1 MNNQEQKKLAKWL
14 NKLQR
19 ESWELELLV
28 SGFSIFLLLGALKS
42 LRDAKASVS
51 LASQYS
57 EGDNILTFGYAF
69 LVAACFFI
77 IINLILHVLLRG
89 IWISTIGLRYVSGD
103 IDFDSLRLAPKFDR
117 LLRKKVTG
125 FDRYI
130 LNLEKICSVLF
141 AFTFLLVFMLMSLVL
156 YIVFF
161 MFLTNHALQKI
172 LLYLP
177 AALEDLLVFIVAGGL
192 FFMGVIYFIDFI
204 TLGFLKRI
212 KWFSHIYRPI
222 YRFMSLITLSFLYR
236 PIYYNLIDNKFGR
249 IAGYL
254 LAPYFLFLA
263 YIALLN
269 VHSHIWFPDTA
280 GTAQMYNK
288 HYDDLSDGTSLI
300 KTGSLPSRFVRNG
313 FLQLFIAYIPKDDN
327 AALQM
332 LCPAFKP
339 FNKEGIGSGVHFKLN
354 NKSSQ
359 RTEAPDSAL
368 VCFSNLYKIWVDD
381 SLFAQPSLHFYRHP
395 NNHEYGLTTIMDVSY
410 LPHGEHLVK
419 VEKKSR
425 KTGEDRDSL
434 VISPFFQ
441 IPFWKE

>member
-192 FFMGVIYFIDFI
+192 FFLGVI
-204 TLGFLKRI
+204 
-212 KWFSHIYRPI
+212 
-222 YRFMSLITLSFLYR
+222 
-236 PIYYNLIDNKFGR
+236 
-249 IAGYL
+249 
-254 LAPYFLFLA
+254 
-263 YIALLN
+263 
-269 VHSHIWFPDTA
+269 
-280 GTAQMYNK
+280 
-288 HYDDLSDGTSLI
+288 
-300 KTGSLPSRFVRNG
+300 
-313 FLQLFIAYIPKDDN
+313 
-327 AALQM
+327 
-332 LCPAFKP
+332 
-339 FNKEGIGSGVHFKLN
+339 
-354 NKSSQ
+354 
-359 RTEAPDSAL
+359 
-368 VCFSNLYKIWVDD
+368 
-381 SLFAQPSLHFYRHP
+381 
-395 NNHEYGLTTIMDVSY
+395 
-410 LPHGEHLVK
+410 
-419 VEKKSR
+419 
-425 KTGEDRDSL
+425 
-434 VISPFFQ
+434 
-441 IPFWKE
+441 